1 MLGHLTGVSTRLR
14 NEASH
19 LITIHCCAHRL
30 ELAIKD
36 IWKELPLISEMD
48 TVLKETYNFYKQSR
62 SNWTVLKIVAAEQKL
77 ELKRPKKVQ
86 GTRWVSHHFDAL
98 DSVSNNWPAMVMH

>member
-1 MLGHLTGVSTRLR
+1 MSTRLK

-19 LITIHCCAHRL
+19 LIAIHCCDLRL

-48 TVLKETYNFYKQSR
+48 TVLIVVEGP
-62 SNWTVLKIVAAEQKL
+62 LKSCLTMGYHSYLRIFV
-77 ELKRPKKVQ
+77 
-86 GTRWVSHHFDAL
+86 
-98 DSVSNNWPAMVMH
+98 